1 VALGRASLTG
11 AAVVGAFL
19 IGIWIGPR
27 VMHGP
32 EVSPSPVGLVPGATP
47 EETAAALADKP
58 PLTVETTRSGARPT
72 RPLALRRVAARSVAA
87 SVPLLQ
93 KRLKPLLNQGA
104 DMRIASE
111 GFRDGE
117 QFATLAHAARNVDV
131 PFMLL
136 KYQVL
141 NQGQTLAEAIRSAK
155 PELNA
160 TIEAERAGA
169 EARSDVAALD

>member
-1 VALGRASLTG
+1 MTG
-11 AAVVGAFL
+11 AAVLGGFL

-32 EVSPSPVGLVPGATP
+32 DVSPSLVGLVPGATP
-47 EETAAALADKP
+47 EETAAALADEP
-58 PLTVETTRSGARPT
+58 PLTVETTRSGARPA
-72 RPLALRRVAARSVAA
+72 RPRSLKRVATPTVAA
-87 SVPLLQ
+87 SAPLLQ

-104 DMRIASE
+104 DMTIASQ

-117 QFATLAHAARNVDV
+117 QFATLAHAAHNVDV

-136 KYQVL
+136 KHRVL
-141 NQGQTLAEAIRSAK
+141 NQGQTLAEAIRSSK

-160 TIEAERAGA
+160 ATEAERARA

>member
-1 VALGRASLTG
+1 VTLGRASMTG

-19 IGIWIGPR
+19 IGIWVGPR
-27 VMHGP
+27 VMRGP

-47 EETAAALADKP
+47 EETAAALADEP

-72 RPLALRRVAARSVAA
+72 RPPALKRVAAPSVAA

-136 KYQVL
+136 KHQVL
-141 NQGQTLAEAIRSAK
+141 NQGQTLAEAIRSSK

>member
-32 EVSPSPVGLVPGATP
+32 GVSPSPVGLVPGATP

-117 QFATLAHAARNVDV
+117 QFARLGHAARNVDV

>member
-1 VALGRASLTG
+1 
-11 AAVVGAFL
+11 
-19 IGIWIGPR
+19 
-27 VMHGP
+27 MHGP
-32 EVSPSPVGLVPGATP
+32 GVSPSPVGLVPGATP